1 MRNKLVKVNT
11 VRLLVINIFIVIM
24 FIMIIQKFEQVNL
37 IFFKYG
43 LNMLKKTG
51 LKSVQS

>member
-24 FIMIIQKFEQVNL
+24 LIMIIQKFEQVNL
-37 IFFKYG
+37 IF
-43 LNMLKKTG
+43 LNM
-51 LKSVQS
+51 V